1 MRQQPGHVPVRL
13 ARPPVPCTAPSVPR
27 QLPIPRVLSL
37 LLSWPRC
44 PRRRKA
50 GGGRDTWFLPDPH
63 ARCQGALAPRA
74 LEMLSCLVSHGLVPN
89 PLPGTRF
96 RAAEAWLP
104 SSVSLSAPLRAAAM
118 HRTCPYPPPP
128 QGSSLGPRF
137 QPGLGACSPRRRWTR
152 PPLSRV
158 RPLPRFCPV

>member
-1 MRQQPGHVPVRL
+1 MTAAWTRTRS
-13 ARPPVPCTAPSVPR
+13 ARPPSSTLHGSLSAPTAPHSA
-27 QLPIPRVLSL
+27 
-37 LLSWPRC
+37 C
-44 PRRRKA
+44 PEPTLCLGHDVRGAGRRA
-50 GGGRDTWFLPDPH
+50 EGGPPSFLPDPH
-63 ARCQGALAPRA
+63 ARCQGALASRA

-128 QGSSLGPRF
+128 QGSSLGLRF

-158 RPLPRFCPV
+158 RSLPRFCPV